1 MNRVHAAGLVCV
13 AFIAAGCS
21 PVPPDP
27 LQLDAGLL
35 TIDNRTPQEWR
46 NVEIWLNRSFR
57 VTVPSIAAGSRFQV
71 PLDGFVS
78 GYAQRFDRQRMMV
91 NDLRLSAKA
100 PDGTPVALEKEF
112 EKSGLAA
119 LGGRK

>member
-1 MNRVHAAGLVCV
+1 MHAAGLVCV
-13 AFIAAGCS
+13 AFVAAGCS
-21 PVPPDP
+21 SVRPDP
-27 LQLDAGLL
+27 LQLDAGVL
-35 TIDNRTPQEWR
+35 TVDNRTPQEWR

-57 VTVPSIAAGSRFQV
+57 ASVPSIAASSRFQV

-91 NDLRLSAKA
+91 NDLRLSAQTS
-100 PDGTPVALEKEF
+100 DGSPVALEKQF